1 MTHHIRRNLLASLVL
16 VVAGG
21 TAALA
26 LTPQDI
32 AERYQAQ
39 GYTHIEIKQGL
50 TQTKVEAIRGSEKL
64 EIVFD
69 RATGAILKSETE
81 QASRAEMAR
90 TGVTVRDRGRDFVRS
105 ARSDDDDD
113 GDDDNGRGRGR
124 GSDDRGSD
132 DRGSDDRD
140 SDDRDSDDR
149 GSDDSDS
156 DDNDSNDD

>member
-1 MTHHIRRNLLASLVL
+1 MTHRIRRNLLASLVL

-26 LTPQDI
+26 LTPQEI
-32 AERYQAQ
+32 ADRYLAQ

-81 QASRAEMAR
+81 QASRAEMTR
-90 TGVTVRDRGRDFVRS
+90 TGVTVRDRDRDFVRS
-105 ARSDDDDD
+105 ARSDDDDG
-113 GDDDNGRGRGR
+113 GDDDNGRGRG
-124 GSDDRGSD
+124 SDNH
-132 DRGSDDRD
+132 GSDDRD
-140 SDDRDSDDR
+140 SDDSNSDDSDSDDN